1 MTKKSKLINKIL
13 SGKADQSITFNELV
27 KVLELLNF
35 ESRIKGSHYIFYKD
49 EVEEIINIQAKKDNK
64 AKAYQVKQ
72 VRDLIHKYNLYAES
86 DEI

>member
-35 ESRIKGSHYIFYKD
+35 ESRIKGSHHIFYKD
-49 EVEEIINIQAKKDNK
+49 EV
-64 AKAYQVKQ
+64 
-72 VRDLIHKYNLYAES
+72 
-86 DEI
+86 

>member
-13 SGKADQSITFNELV
+13 SGKADQNIPFDELV

-35 ESRIKGSHYIFYKD
+35 ESRIKGSHHIFYKD
-49 EVEEIINIQAKKDNK
+49 EVDEIINIQAKKDNK

-72 VRDLIHKYNLYAES
+72 VRDLIHKYNLYTEN